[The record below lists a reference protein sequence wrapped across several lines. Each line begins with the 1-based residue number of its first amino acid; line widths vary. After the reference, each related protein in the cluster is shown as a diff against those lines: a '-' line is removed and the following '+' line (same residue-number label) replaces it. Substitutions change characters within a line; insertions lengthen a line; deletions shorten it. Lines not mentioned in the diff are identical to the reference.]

1 METELQRIRKEKIEV
16 EKLRSEVMDEIHQDV
31 IKLSEKNEEIG
42 GYRDVKI
49 WEGSLQDDLKQR
61 DLVNQEI
68 LIKSAMAHKQ
78 KQLEGEIVE
87 KDEKYVDNLK
97 PKFILINDIET
108 LNLQLIHI
116 DIQRTVLNKHIELRE
131 LKKNQDA
138 ALIEKYSK
146 KE

>member
-1 METELQRIRKEKIEV
+1 
-16 EKLRSEVMDEIHQDV
+16 MDEIHQDV

-61 DLVNQEI
+61 DLVNQEV

>member
-1 METELQRIRKEKIEV
+1 LETELQRIRKEKIEL